1 MFPRKEETKTN
12 KRQHADRATLGRCA
26 ERYTASHDAVQL
38 THSEH

>member
-26 ERYTASHDAVQL
+26 ERYVNGVKNGSR
-38 THSEH
+38 